1 MAMVEVRQSSGGAR
15 SLSPDALEQLR
26 RKAVAAV
33 ESGASQTRV
42 ASMFGVSRKAVGTWV
57 RAYQA
62 GGEPTLRPRP
72 RGRRAGQRMALSSA
86 QQGRVVDTL
95 AAGPPDAAGLPWLL
109 WTRRAVAELISREF
123 GVVLAG
129 TTIDK
134 YLLRWELVGQDGGAA
149 QPRGCPPG
157 TLRVTWTH
165 PRSLTGTGELHAL
178 VAVSG
183 RGVLFFLAA
192 AQPFAGIAEFRSR
205 LRMQFGRDVRLVPHD
220 WPAARPALLDD
231 GREPE
236 QDAVMPA

>member
-1 MAMVEVRQSSGGAR
+1 MAEIQRVPGTGGAR
-15 SLSPDALEQLR
+15 SLPPDALEQLR
-26 RKAVAAV
+26 RQAVAAV

-57 RAYQA
+57 RAYRS

-72 RGRRAGQRMALSSA
+72 RGRRAGERLALSAA

-109 WTRRAVAELISREF
+109 WTRRAVIELISREF

-134 YLLRWELVGQDGGAA
+134 YLLRWELISRDGVFA
-149 QPRGCPPG
+149 QRGGCPPG
-157 TLRVTWTH
+157 TLLVTWTR
-165 PRSLTGTGELHAL
+165 PSSPTGTGGLHAL

-183 RGVLFFLAA
+183 RGRLFFLAGT
-192 AQPFAGIAEFRSR
+192 QPFAGTAEFRSR
-205 LRMQFGRDVRLVPHD
+205 LRMQFGRDVRLVAHD
-220 WPAARPALLDD
+220 GPASRPALLGDP
-231 GREPE
+231 REPE
-236 QDAVMPA
+236 RDIALPA